1 VRSDDGRAPTNEKKV
16 TFVGNGTKSQRLF
29 VSATRERPSANFY
42 FIFSRSMRSSS
53 SYVAPRLPLVV
64 RRSFCSRTWCA
75 RTC

>member
-42 FIFSRSMRSSS
+42 FIFII
-53 SYVAPRLPLVV
+53 VARCVHRRRTSLLVSPRRQTFFL
-64 RRSFCSRTWCA
+64 
-75 RTC
+75 